1 MKKALFL
8 SIFAVIG
15 LLLAASI
22 IKGVEIAIGGY
33 IFSLIMLLEIC
44 FAQKKTRANN
54 SLKLFFQYIGKWKIY
69 RNISA
74 VLCVIFIVFSTIAL
88 LSSM

>member
-22 IKGVEIAIGGY
+22 IRGVEIAIGGY
-33 IFSLIMLLEIC
+33 IFSLIMLLEMYLRP
-44 FAQKKTRANN
+44 KKLRE
-54 SLKLFFQYIGKWKIY
+54 
-69 RNISA
+69 
-74 VLCVIFIVFSTIAL
+74 TIP
-88 LSSM
+88 

>member
-22 IKGVEIAIGGY
+22 IRGVEIAIGGY
-33 IFSLIMLLEIC
+33 IFSLIMLLEMY
-44 FAQKKTRANN
+44 FAPKEVKGNN